1 MAALWVSAVI
11 ALPMTLSMAA
21 STVASMDWK
30 TVDMI
35 AAMWVGGLNGKIDD
49 CIDGV
54 EEMAALWVSAIIASW
69 AGNHNGDSDGC
80 IDGVEE
86 G

>member
-1 MAALWVSAVI
+1 MAKSMTALMEWKK
-11 ALPMTLSMAA
+11 
-21 STVASMDWK
+21 VAM
-30 TVDMI
+30 
-35 AAMWVGGLNGKIDD
+35 
-49 CIDGV
+49 
-54 EEMAALWVSAIIASW
+54 MAALWVSAIIASW